1 MPDQKPIVPLI
12 IRGEVITDH
21 LVEIPVRGN
30 DLVFD
35 TPDVHHYAD
44 RIPLGHPGKMA
55 DLYQISFED
64 ILDFLQ
70 ELGGRLDIATNA
82 YLQEACS
89 LSYKASP
96 MAPSLV
102 DTFYANMDQQF
113 NREFLR
119 NMADSDIGIDKL
131 EGWVEEQTSAGGSTK
146 VRCFGARTLHIIAGN
161 GPTGTARALIWN
173 ALSRGDAIVKSPS
186 NDPFTGPAIVR
197 TMCDMAPDHPLTR
210 HMSVAYWRGGDS
222 AFEERTYQ
230 PHNIEKIVAWGGFAS
245 VKHVSRYIRPGLELI
260 AMDPKRSA
268 SVIGSGAFEDE
279 SVMQDAAIRLAA
291 DFGGFNQVGCANSRV
306 AYVLTGSDD
315 EGLAKAN
322 RFGQLAYNAL
332 ADFPKSFS
340 TAPKNYP
347 SELKLKVNAL
357 RLDTDLYRVIGGEQN
372 EGAVVVSQFPEE
384 VDFMPEMDGRTINIV
399 PIDKLD
405 DFLDAVD
412 SYTQTVGVFP
422 ENLKD
427 ELLDV
432 LPLYGV
438 QRIVTLGYA
447 LAVSMAGPHDAM
459 EPFARMVKWI
469 GNEVSAPDRPPLWR

>member
-131 EGWVEEQTSAGGSTK
+131 EGWGGRTDERRWKHKGSLF
-146 VRCFGARTLHIIAGN
+146 RGAH
-161 GPTGTARALIWN
+161 
-173 ALSRGDAIVKSPS
+173 
-186 NDPFTGPAIVR
+186 PAYHCR
-197 TMCDMAPDHPLTR
+197 K
-210 HMSVAYWRGGDS
+210 
-222 AFEERTYQ
+222 RTYRDGSCIDLER
-230 PHNIEKIVAWGGFAS
+230 PE
-245 VKHVSRYIRPGLELI
+245 SR
-260 AMDPKRSA
+260 
-268 SVIGSGAFEDE
+268 
-279 SVMQDAAIRLAA
+279 
-291 DFGGFNQVGCANSRV
+291 
-306 AYVLTGSDD
+306 
-315 EGLAKAN
+315 
-322 RFGQLAYNAL
+322 
-332 ADFPKSFS
+332 
-340 TAPKNYP
+340 
-347 SELKLKVNAL
+347 
-357 RLDTDLYRVIGGEQN
+357 
-372 EGAVVVSQFPEE
+372 
-384 VDFMPEMDGRTINIV
+384 
-399 PIDKLD
+399 
-405 DFLDAVD
+405 
-412 SYTQTVGVFP
+412 
-422 ENLKD
+422 
-427 ELLDV
+427 
-432 LPLYGV
+432 
-438 QRIVTLGYA
+438 
-447 LAVSMAGPHDAM
+447 
-459 EPFARMVKWI
+459 
-469 GNEVSAPDRPPLWR
+469 